1 MDVRH
6 LRHFVA
12 VAEEGHF
19 GRAAARLGIEQSPLS
34 RSIRQ
39 LEDQVRIPLL
49 YRSAHGSHLTPA
61 GAALLPEAKAILA
74 LVGRLKDRARA
85 LENGRA
91 RLFSIGVCDSLA
103 NLHLSVYLT
112 MLQSK
117 CPELT
122 IDIQSVGSDQA
133 VAAVEQGQVEA
144 AIILGRCD
152 TGTLCRTHFWGERID
167 VAVATGNMLAPE
179 EMVPL
184 STVLAANE
192 LLVAQ
197 PWAANA
203 ESWLRDVAGEQAC
216 PTLRVQP
223 TISALLTAVALDLG
237 IALVPFGVA
246 ASFARVDITVRRI
259 AGRQRR
265 VPAVMLSP
273 RDATHPAIAI
283 LREMAHERSSP
294 RLSPLP
300 SVPDG
305 PAENPDHSP

>member
-1 MDVRH
+1 MPSRPAIKWQMDLRH

-39 LEDQVRIPLL
+39 LESHVRSPLL
-49 YRSAHGSHLTPA
+49 FRSVHGSHLTPA

-85 LENGRA
+85 LERGRA
-91 RLFSIGVCDSLA
+91 QLVSIGVCDSLA

-117 CPELT
+117 CPELA
-122 IDIQSVGSDQA
+122 IDLRSMGSDQA
-133 VAAVEQGQVEA
+133 AAAIEQGQVDA
-144 AIILGRCD
+144 AFILGRCD
-152 TGTLCRTHFWGERID
+152 TDTLCRTHFWGERLD
-167 VAVATGNMLAPE
+167 VAMATGNVLAPQE
-179 EMVPL
+179 VAPL
-184 STVLAANE
+184 DTVLGATE

-197 PWAANA
+197 PWAATA
-203 ESWLRDVAGEQAC
+203 ESWLRDVAGVQAY
-216 PTLRVQP
+216 PTLRIQP
-223 TISALLTAVALDLG
+223 TISAVLTAVALDLG
-237 IALVPFGVA
+237 IALVPVGVA

-265 VPAVMLSP
+265 VPVVMLSH
-273 RDATHPAIAI
+273 REAAHPAIAI
-283 LREMAHERSSP
+283 LRAMATSD
-294 RLSPLP
+294 
-300 SVPDG
+300 SVPASA
-305 PAENPDHSP
+305 P